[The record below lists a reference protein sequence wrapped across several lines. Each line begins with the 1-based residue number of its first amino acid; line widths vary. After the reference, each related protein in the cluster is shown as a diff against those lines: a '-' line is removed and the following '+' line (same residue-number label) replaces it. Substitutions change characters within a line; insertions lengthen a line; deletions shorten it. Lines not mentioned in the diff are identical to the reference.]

1 MGFAATLNAS
11 GKDKTSDFPKL
22 GKPGKSSWR
31 EVFGSNTRDK
41 EEGYVK
47 VPSDGGSYGRSNVS
61 TAASF
66 KRLLEAMRSQSPGG
80 WTDDRWEQSKRF
92 ADIVY
97 VAIHRQNELLTQA
110 EFQVFEKDDNAPEG
124 KVPARSSGARE
135 LIDLLE
141 KPNKDE
147 GFGDLLSMW
156 NLQMDLTG
164 SALTWMVPNALGK
177 PYELY
182 PVPTAMAIP
191 QPVLNPEFP
200 NGFYRIQPLYPYGP
214 FSSYPV
220 PSSAVGAPIP
230 AEWMMRF
237 KYPHP
242 LLRYEGY
249 SPLTALRLPLD
260 QVSSIDRSR
269 MYSMK
274 RNINPSATLSFE
286 EMESPQPLPT
296 SEIERL
302 VAEFENAHEGPE
314 NHGKLYVAPPGSK
327 LEPWGARPVDMD
339 YQSGWDQ
346 LVGFAMSGLGITK
359 SAAGMVDDTAYAT
372 LFASLKQ
379 LYWLT
384 LDPKVSRIARKLTRF
399 LAPFFGDN
407 LIIEIRCK
415 RIDDHEIKFGRI
427 DRAMQAKCVTK
438 NEVRQELDFPA
449 TKEEWGEEI
458 AGHEEQEQQQGQQ
471 GVAGLAEGQGSN
483 NDPNGGGGI
492 SSFFDGAEEEDKE
505 TEEQRPDPGTL
516 NEGSLGPRMGTV
528 KSKSFYNR
536 LQKVLS
542 NGHSAA

>member
-1 MGFAATLNAS
+1 MGFAGILAS
-11 GKDKTSDFPKL
+11 QNKDKQTAFPKL
-22 GKPGKSSWR
+22 GKPARSSWR
-31 EVFGSNTRDK
+31 EVFGDSSRDK

-47 VPSDGGSYGRSNVS
+47 VPADGGSYGRSNIS
-61 TAASF
+61 TANSF
-66 KRLLEAMRSQSPGG
+66 KRLLEAMRSLSPGG

-92 ADIVY
+92 VDIVY

-110 EFQVFEKDDNAPEG
+110 EFQVFEEDENAPEG
-124 KVPARSSGARE
+124 KIPARSSGARE
-135 LIDLLE
+135 LIELLK
-141 KPNKDE
+141 KPNKED
-147 GFGDLLSMW
+147 GFGDLLSNW

-182 PVPTAMAIP
+182 PIPTAMAIP

-214 FSSYPV
+214 FSSYPT
-220 PSSAVGAPIP
+220 PSSSVGAPIP
-230 AEWMMRF
+230 AEWMMKF

-260 QVSSIDRSR
+260 TISAIDRSR
-269 MYSMK
+269 GYKM
-274 RNINPSATLSFE
+274 RRGINPDAVLSFE
-286 EMESPQPLPT
+286 DSETQQDLPD
-296 SEIERL
+296 SEIDRL
-302 VAEFENAHEGPE
+302 VAMYENDHQGPE
-314 NHGKLYVAPPGSK
+314 NHGRLLIPPKGGKFEEWGTAPK
-327 LEPWGARPVDMD
+327 DMD
-339 YQSGWDQ
+339 WQAGWEQ
-346 LVGFAMSGLGITK
+346 LTSFALSAMGITK
-359 SAAGMVDDTAYAT
+359 PAAGMVEDSAYAT

-415 RIDDHEIKFGRI
+415 RIDDHEIKFGRV

-438 NEVRQELDFPA
+438 NEVRQELDWPA

-458 AGHEEQEQQQGQQ
+458 AGQEEQQQQGMPGQ
-471 GVAGLAEGQGSN
+471 EQGSN
-483 NDPNGGGGI
+483 NNPNGGGGVA
-492 SSFFDGAEEEDKE
+492 SFFDGAQDEDKE
-505 TEEQRPDPGTL
+505 TEQQQPDPGTL

-528 KSKSFYNR
+528 KSLRMDIYKRAKGEF
-536 LQKVLS
+536 L
-542 NGHSAA
+542 NGYAAK